1 MQDCKE
7 MNSLLLSISDGRG
20 CWIHVECGLSCP
32 LSVLQR
38 IVAPALNLEP
48 SDWYFEDRQEARRYG
63 TAGSCESADTLLG
76 KFHVAE
82 GDRFLFVQNSERA
95 YTYLV
100 RVKKILHTQVDVP
113 RVVRTHGSSVPWPSS
128 VIPVPWRLE
137 TVRDALAPFPFRFVE
152 RERRYLCAAA
162 NLYGL
167 CPLPMVEAIM
177 QSYEEE
183 FDTKRFYEVAE
194 ILRHDDS
201 LDCFLIGYDDLSAR
215 PISPSSIE
223 DRIVVHEDIPLF
235 DPDPGELIAALID
248 GQRRGEGCFHPSTRE
263 EFLKW
268 SDPLYQEPTLLLAN
282 LRHTLKV
289 KQEMYPEDID
299 EFIEQLAFMAR
310 TGHTP
315 EETLSE
321 LCDTWALSFS
331 DGKELDDF
339 CGACIRWVCSIPQW
353 YNGGFIVPM
362 GPPLPSME
370 HATEGLSE
378 FEQFRQ
384 WNAKKT

>member
-1 MQDCKE
+1 MAFLGHPG
-7 MNSLLLSISDGRG
+7 SLAYGDGTG
-20 CWIHVECGLSCP
+20 CPCP
-32 LSVLQR
+32 
-38 IVAPALNLEP
+38 
-48 SDWYFEDRQEARRYG
+48 F
-63 TAGSCESADTLLG
+63 
-76 KFHVAE
+76 
-82 GDRFLFVQNSERA
+82 
-95 YTYLV
+95 
-100 RVKKILHTQVDVP
+100 
-113 RVVRTHGSSVPWPSS
+113 
-128 VIPVPWRLE
+128 
-137 TVRDALAPFPFRFVE
+137 
-152 RERRYLCAAA
+152 
-162 NLYGL
+162 
-167 CPLPMVEAIM
+167 
-177 QSYEEE
+177 
-183 FDTKRFYEVAE
+183 
-194 ILRHDDS
+194 
-201 LDCFLIGYDDLSAR
+201 
-215 PISPSSIE
+215 
-223 DRIVVHEDIPLF
+223 RIVVHEDIPLF

-315 EETLSE
+315 EEILSE